1 MGWAVARDSGGL
13 GKLKMKIGICIVP
26 FGTMYRECREAA
38 LAVEG
43 SGFESVWTWDHLLSF
58 NDDDEPVLECWTLL
72 AGLAEA
78 TQRVKLGSFVANVLN
93 RAPDVLAK
101 TVATVQ
107 QVSGGR
113 IELGIGAGARLKEQV
128 GFNRPFP
135 AGRERVERVGEAVE
149 LMRLMWT
156 GERVTYHGKYY
167 SAEGILSTPA
177 PEPVP
182 PIMVAGLGPMSA
194 RNAVR
199 VGDGWNC
206 EAPRGWN
213 GEENPKFRQLKPIVL
228 EELARLGR
236 PRDQFEISISDR
248 LDDQVKADPR
258 GYVARMEEE
267 GVDRV
272 VLDIYPPFDL
282 EGLGRVGSALF
293 G

>member
-1 MGWAVARDSGGL
+1 
-13 GKLKMKIGICIVP
+13 MKIGICIVP
-26 FGTMYRECREAA
+26 FGTTYLECREAA
-38 LAVEG
+38 LAAEA

-58 NDDDEPVLECWTLL
+58 KDDDEPVLECWTLL
-72 AGLAEA
+72 AALAEA

-101 TVATVQ
+101 TIATVQ
-107 QVSGGR
+107 QVSRGR
-113 IELGIGAGARLKEQV
+113 IELGIGAGARPKEQV

-135 AGRERVERVGEAVE
+135 AGRERVERVGEAVV

-156 GERVTYHGKYY
+156 GERISYQGKYY
-167 SAEGILSTPA
+167 SAEGVLSTPA

-182 PIMVAGLGPMSA
+182 PVMVAGLGPRSA

-213 GEENPKFRQLKPIVL
+213 GEDNPKFKQLKPIVL
-228 EELARLGR
+228 EELARVGR
-236 PRDQFEISISDR
+236 SRDEFEISISDR
-248 LDDQVKADPR
+248 LDYAVLSDPR
-258 GYVARMEEE
+258 GYVERMEEE
-267 GVDRV
+267 GIDRI

-282 EGLGRVGSALF
+282 KGLGEVGRSLF

>member
-1 MGWAVARDSGGL
+1 
-13 GKLKMKIGICIVP
+13 MKVGICIVP
-26 FGTMYRECREAA
+26 FGTTYLECREAA
-38 LAVEG
+38 LAVEA

-58 NDDDEPVLECWTLL
+58 NDDEEPVLECWTLL
-72 AGLAEA
+72 AALAEA
-78 TQRVKLGSFVANVLN
+78 TRSVKLGSFVANVLN

-113 IELGIGAGARLKEQV
+113 IELGIGAGARPKEQV

-156 GERVTYHGKYY
+156 GERVSYQGKYY
-167 SAEGILSTPA
+167 SAESVLSTPA
-177 PEPVP
+177 PDPVP
-182 PIMVAGLGPMSA
+182 PVMVAGLGPRSA

-213 GEENPKFRQLKPIVL
+213 GEENPKFKQLKPLVL

-248 LDDQVKADPR
+248 LDDTVLSDPR

-267 GVDRV
+267 GIDRI

-282 EGLGRVGSALF
+282 KGLGEVGRALF

>member
-1 MGWAVARDSGGL
+1 
-13 GKLKMKIGICIVP
+13 MKVGICLVP
-26 FGTMYRECREAA
+26 FGTTYAECREAA
-38 LAVEG
+38 IAVEA

-58 NDDDEPVLECWTLL
+58 KDDDEPVLECWTLL
-72 AGLAEA
+72 AALAEA

-113 IELGIGAGARLKEQV
+113 IELGIGAGARPKEQV

-156 GERVTYHGKYY
+156 GERISYQGKYY
-167 SAEGILSTPA
+167 SAEGVLSTPV

-182 PIMVAGLGPMSA
+182 PVMVAGLGPRSA

-206 EAPRGWN
+206 EAPRGWD
-213 GEENPKFRQLKPIVL
+213 GQENPKFRQLKPIVL

-248 LDDQVKADPR
+248 LDNAVLSDPR

-267 GVDRV
+267 KIDRV

-282 EGLGRVGSALF
+282 KGLGEVGRSMF

>member
-1 MGWAVARDSGGL
+1 
-13 GKLKMKIGICIVP
+13 MKVGICIVP
-26 FGTMYRECREAA
+26 FGTTYLECREAA
-38 LAVEG
+38 LAVEA

-72 AGLAEA
+72 AALAEA

-113 IELGIGAGARLKEQV
+113 IELGIGAGARPKEQV

-156 GERVTYHGKYY
+156 GERISYQGKYY
-167 SAEGILSTPA
+167 SAEGVLSTPA

-182 PIMVAGLGPMSA
+182 PVMVAGLGPRSA

-213 GEENPKFRQLKPIVL
+213 GEENPKFKQLKPLVL

-248 LDDQVKADPR
+248 LDDRRALRSR

-267 GVDRV
+267 GIDRI

-282 EGLGRVGSALF
+282 KGLGEVGRALF

>member
-1 MGWAVARDSGGL
+1 
-13 GKLKMKIGICIVP
+13 MKIGICIVP
-26 FGTMYRECREAA
+26 FGTTYLECREAA
-38 LAVEG
+38 LAAEA

-58 NDDDEPVLECWTLL
+58 KDDDEPVLECWTLL
-72 AGLAEA
+72 AALAEA

-93 RAPDVLAK
+93 RAPDMLAK

-113 IELGIGAGARLKEQV
+113 IELGIGAGARPKEQV

-156 GERVTYHGKYY
+156 GERISYQGKYY
-167 SAEGILSTPA
+167 TAEGVLSTPA
-177 PEPVP
+177 PKPVP
-182 PIMVAGLGPMSA
+182 PVMVAGLGPRSA

-213 GEENPKFRQLKPIVL
+213 GEENPKFKQLKPIVL
-228 EELARLGR
+228 EELARVGR

-248 LDDQVKADPR
+248 LDDAVLSDPR

-267 GVDRV
+267 GIDRV

-282 EGLGRVGSALF
+282 KGLGEVGRALF

>member
-1 MGWAVARDSGGL
+1 
-13 GKLKMKIGICIVP
+13 MKIGICIVP
-26 FGTMYRECREAA
+26 FGTTYLECREAA
-38 LAVEG
+38 LAAEA

-78 TQRVKLGSFVANVLN
+78 TQCVKLGSFVANVLN

-113 IELGIGAGARLKEQV
+113 IELGIGAGARPKEQA

-156 GERVTYHGKYY
+156 GERVSYQGKYY
-167 SAEGILSTPA
+167 SAEGVLSTPA

-182 PIMVAGLGPMSA
+182 PVMVAGLGPRSA

-206 EAPRGWN
+206 EAPRGWD
-213 GEENPKFRQLKPIVL
+213 GEENPKFKQLKPLVL
-228 EELARLGR
+228 EELARVGR

-248 LDDQVKADPR
+248 LDEAVLSDPR
-258 GYVARMEEE
+258 GYVGRMEEE
-267 GVDRV
+267 GIDRI

-282 EGLGRVGSALF
+282 KGLGEVGKSLF

>member
-1 MGWAVARDSGGL
+1 
-13 GKLKMKIGICIVP
+13 MKVGICIVP
-26 FGTMYRECREAA
+26 FGTTYLECREAA
-38 LAVEG
+38 LAVEA

-58 NDDDEPVLECWTLL
+58 NDDEEPVLECWTLL
-72 AGLAEA
+72 AALAEA

-113 IELGIGAGARLKEQV
+113 IELGIGAGARPKEQV

-156 GERVTYHGKYY
+156 GERISYHGKYY
-167 SAEGILSTPA
+167 SAEGVLSTPA
-177 PEPVP
+177 PDPVP
-182 PIMVAGLGPMSA
+182 PVMVAGLGPRSA

-213 GEENPKFRQLKPIVL
+213 GEENPKFKQLKPLVL
-228 EELARLGR
+228 EELARVGR

-248 LDDQVKADPR
+248 LDDAVLSDPE

-267 GVDRV
+267 GIDRI

-282 EGLGRVGSALF
+282 KGVGEVGRSLF

>member
-1 MGWAVARDSGGL
+1 MRV
-13 GKLKMKIGICIVP
+13 GICIVP
-26 FGTMYRECREAA
+26 FGTTYLECREAA
-38 LAVEG
+38 LAAEA

-58 NDDDEPVLECWTLL
+58 NDDEEPVLECWTLL
-72 AGLAEA
+72 AALAEA

-107 QVSGGR
+107 QIAGGR
-113 IELGIGAGARLKEQV
+113 IELGIGAGARPKEQV

-156 GERVTYHGKYY
+156 GERISYHGKYY
-167 SAEGILSTPA
+167 SAEGVLSTPA

-182 PIMVAGLGPMSA
+182 PVMVAGLGPRSA

-213 GEENPKFRQLKPIVL
+213 GEENPKFKQLKPLVL

-248 LDDQVKADPR
+248 LDDAVLSDPR
-258 GYVARMEEE
+258 GYVARTEEE
-267 GVDRV
+267 GIDRV

-282 EGLGRVGSALF
+282 KGLGEVGRALF

>member
-1 MGWAVARDSGGL
+1 MMRV
-13 GKLKMKIGICIVP
+13 GICIVP
-26 FGTMYRECREAA
+26 FGTTYIECREAA
-38 LAVEG
+38 LAAEA

-58 NDDDEPVLECWTLL
+58 NDDEEPVLECWTLL
-72 AGLAEA
+72 AALAEA
-78 TQRVKLGSFVANVLN
+78 TRSVKLGSFVANVLN

-113 IELGIGAGARLKEQV
+113 IELGIGAGARPKEQV

-167 SAEGILSTPA
+167 SAEGVLSTPA

-182 PIMVAGLGPMSA
+182 PVMVAGLGPRSA

-206 EAPRGWN
+206 EAPRGWD
-213 GEENPKFRQLKPIVL
+213 GEENPKFKQLKPLVL

-248 LDDQVKADPR
+248 LDDAVLSDPE

-267 GVDRV
+267 GIDRV

-282 EGLGRVGSALF
+282 KGLGEVGRSLF

>member
-1 MGWAVARDSGGL
+1 MRV
-13 GKLKMKIGICIVP
+13 GICIVP
-26 FGTMYRECREAA
+26 FGTTYLECREAA
-38 LAVEG
+38 LAVEA

-58 NDDDEPVLECWTLL
+58 NDDEEPVLECWTLL
-72 AGLAEA
+72 AALAEA

-107 QVSGGR
+107 QISGGR
-113 IELGIGAGARLKEQV
+113 IELGIGAGARPKEQV

-156 GERVTYHGKYY
+156 GERISYHGKYY

-182 PIMVAGLGPMSA
+182 PIMVAGLGPRSA

-206 EAPRGWN
+206 EAPRGWD
-213 GEENPKFRQLKPIVL
+213 GEENPKFKQLKPLVL

-248 LDDQVKADPR
+248 LDDAVLSDPR

-267 GVDRV
+267 GIDRI

-282 EGLGRVGSALF
+282 KGLGEVGRALF

>member
-1 MGWAVARDSGGL
+1 
-13 GKLKMKIGICIVP
+13 MKIGICIVP
-26 FGTMYRECREAA
+26 FGTTYLECREAA
-38 LAVEG
+38 LAVEA

-72 AGLAEA
+72 AALAEA
-78 TQRVKLGSFVANVLN
+78 TRSVKLGSFVANVLN
-93 RAPDVLAK
+93 RVPDVLAK

-107 QVSGGR
+107 QISGGR
-113 IELGIGAGARLKEQV
+113 IELGIGAGARPKEQV

-156 GERVTYHGKYY
+156 GERISYQGKYY
-167 SAEGILSTPA
+167 SAEGVLSTPA

-182 PIMVAGLGPMSA
+182 PVMVAGLGPRSA

-213 GEENPKFRQLKPIVL
+213 GEENPKFKHLKPLVL

-248 LDDQVKADPR
+248 LDDAVLSDPE
-258 GYVARMEEE
+258 GYAARMEEE
-267 GVDRV
+267 GIDRI
-272 VLDIYPPFDL
+272 VLGIYPPFDL
-282 EGLGRVGSALF
+282 KGLGEVGRSLF

>member
-1 MGWAVARDSGGL
+1 
-13 GKLKMKIGICIVP
+13 MKVGICLVP
-26 FGTMYRECREAA
+26 FGTTYVECREAA
-38 LAVEG
+38 IAVEE

-72 AGLAEA
+72 SGLAEA
-78 TQRVKLGSFVANVLN
+78 TRSVQLGSFVANVLN

-101 TVATVQ
+101 IVASVQ

-113 IELGIGAGARLKEQV
+113 VELGIGAGARPKEQV
-128 GFNRPFP
+128 GFSRPFP
-135 AGRERVERVGEAVE
+135 SGRERVERVGEAVE

-156 GERVTYHGKYY
+156 GERISYRGEHY
-167 SAEGILSTPA
+167 SAEGVISTPA

-182 PIMVAGLGPMSA
+182 PVMVAGLGPMSA

-206 EAPRGWN
+206 EAPRGWR
-213 GEENPKFRQLKPIVL
+213 GEENPKFHRLKPVVL
-228 EELARLGR
+228 EELSRLGR
-236 PRDQFEISISDR
+236 AREQFEISISDR
-248 LDDQVKADPR
+248 LDDEVMADPE
-258 GYVARMEEE
+258 GYVGRMEEE
-267 GVDRV
+267 GIDRV

-282 EGLGRVGSALF
+282 RSVEKVGGSLF

>member
-1 MGWAVARDSGGL
+1 
-13 GKLKMKIGICIVP
+13 MKIGICIVP
-26 FGTMYRECREAA
+26 FGTTYLECREAA
-38 LAVEG
+38 LAAEA

-58 NDDDEPVLECWTLL
+58 KDDDEPVLECWTLL
-72 AGLAEA
+72 AALAEA

-113 IELGIGAGARLKEQV
+113 VELGIGAGARPKEQV

-135 AGRERVERVGEAVE
+135 VGRERVERVGEAVE

-156 GERVTYHGKYY
+156 GERISYEGKYY
-167 SAEGILSTPA
+167 SAEGVLSTPA

-182 PIMVAGLGPMSA
+182 PVMVAGLGPRSA

-206 EAPRGWN
+206 EAPRGSN
-213 GEENPKFRQLKPIVL
+213 GEENPKFKQLRPLVL

-248 LDDQVKADPR
+248 LDDAVLSDPW

-267 GVDRV
+267 GIDRV

-282 EGLGRVGSALF
+282 KGLGEVGRALF

>member
-1 MGWAVARDSGGL
+1 M
-13 GKLKMKIGICIVP
+13 P
-26 FGTMYRECREAA
+26 EAA
-38 LAVEG
+38 LAVEA

-58 NDDDEPVLECWTLL
+58 NDDEEPVLECWTLL
-72 AGLAEA
+72 AALAEA
-78 TQRVKLGSFVANVLN
+78 TRSVKLGSFVANVLN

-113 IELGIGAGARLKEQV
+113 IELGIGAGARPKEQV

-156 GERVTYHGKYY
+156 GERVSYQGKYY
-167 SAEGILSTPA
+167 SAEGVLSTPA
-177 PEPVP
+177 PDPVP
-182 PIMVAGLGPMSA
+182 PVMVAGLGPRSA

-213 GEENPKFRQLKPIVL
+213 GEENPKFKQLKPLVL

-248 LDDQVKADPR
+248 LDDAVLSDPR

-267 GVDRV
+267 GIDRI

-282 EGLGRVGSALF
+282 KGLGEVGRALF

>member
-1 MGWAVARDSGGL
+1 
-13 GKLKMKIGICIVP
+13 MKVGICLVP
-26 FGTMYRECREAA
+26 FGTTYSECREAA
-38 LAVEG
+38 IAVEE
-43 SGFESVWTWDHLLSF
+43 SGFESLWTWDHLLSF

-72 AGLAEA
+72 SGLAEA
-78 TQRVKLGSFVANVLN
+78 TQSVKLGSFVANVLN

-113 IELGIGAGARLKEQV
+113 VELGIGAGARPKEQV

-135 AGRERVERVGEAVE
+135 SGRERVERVGEAVE

-156 GERVTYHGKYY
+156 GERTSYQGKYY
-167 SAEGILSTPA
+167 SAEGVISTPI
-177 PEPVP
+177 PKPVP
-182 PIMVAGLGPMSA
+182 LVMVAGLGPMSA

-206 EAPRGWN
+206 EAPRGWR
-213 GEENPKFRQLKPIVL
+213 EEEHPKLYRLKPIVL
-228 EELARLGR
+228 EELARVGK
-236 PRDQFEISISDR
+236 PREQFEISISDR
-248 LDDQVKADPR
+248 LDDEVKADPE
-258 GYVARMEEE
+258 GYVGRMEEE
-267 GVDRV
+267 GIDRM

-282 EGLGRVGSALF
+282 EGVRGVGKMLF

>member
-1 MGWAVARDSGGL
+1 MRV
-13 GKLKMKIGICIVP
+13 GICIVP
-26 FGTMYRECREAA
+26 FGTTYLECREAA
-38 LAVEG
+38 LAVEA

-72 AGLAEA
+72 AALAEA
-78 TQRVKLGSFVANVLN
+78 TRHVKLGSFVANVLN

-107 QVSGGR
+107 QIAGGR
-113 IELGIGAGARLKEQV
+113 IELGIGAGARPKEQI

-156 GERVTYHGKYY
+156 GQRVSYRGKYY
-167 SAEGILSTPA
+167 SAEDVLSTPA
-177 PEPVP
+177 PNPVP
-182 PIMVAGLGPMSA
+182 PVMVAGLGPMSA

-206 EAPRGWN
+206 EAPRGWD
-213 GEENPKFRQLKPIVL
+213 GEENPKFKQLRPLVL

-236 PRDQFEISISDR
+236 PREQFEISISDR
-248 LDDQVKADPR
+248 LDDTVLSDPR
-258 GYVARMEEE
+258 GYAARMEEE
-267 GVDRV
+267 GIDRI

-282 EGLGRVGSALF
+282 KGLGEVGRALF

>member
-1 MGWAVARDSGGL
+1 
-13 GKLKMKIGICIVP
+13 MKVGICIVP
-26 FGTMYRECREAA
+26 FGTTYLECREAA
-38 LAVEG
+38 LAVEAA
-43 SGFESVWTWDHLLSF
+43 GFESVWTWDHLLSF

-72 AGLAEA
+72 AALAEA
-78 TQRVKLGSFVANVLN
+78 TRSVKLGSFVANVLN

-107 QVSGGR
+107 QVAGGR
-113 IELGIGAGARLKEQV
+113 IELGIGAGARPKEQV

-156 GERVTYHGKYY
+156 GERISYQGKYY

-177 PEPVP
+177 PDPVP
-182 PIMVAGLGPMSA
+182 PVMVAGLGPRSA

-213 GEENPKFRQLKPIVL
+213 GEENPKFKQLKPLVL

-248 LDDQVKADPR
+248 LDAAVLSDPR

-267 GVDRV
+267 GIDRI

-282 EGLGRVGSALF
+282 KGLGEVGRALF

>member
-1 MGWAVARDSGGL
+1 
-13 GKLKMKIGICIVP
+13 MKIGICIVP
-26 FGTMYRECREAA
+26 FGTTYLECREAA
-38 LAVEG
+38 LAAEA

-58 NDDDEPVLECWTLL
+58 KDDDEPVLECWTLL
-72 AGLAEA
+72 AALAEA
-78 TQRVKLGSFVANVLN
+78 TQRVKLGSFVSNVLN

-107 QVSGGR
+107 QISGGR
-113 IELGIGAGARLKEQV
+113 IELGIGAGARPKEQV

-156 GERVTYHGKYY
+156 GERVSYQGKYY
-167 SAEGILSTPA
+167 SAKGVLSTPA

-182 PIMVAGLGPMSA
+182 PVMVAGLGPMSA

-199 VGDGWNC
+199 VGVGWNC
-206 EAPRGWN
+206 EAPRGWD
-213 GEENPKFRQLKPIVL
+213 GEENPKFKQLRPIVL
-228 EELARLGR
+228 EELARVGR

-248 LDDQVKADPR
+248 LDEAVLSDPR

-267 GVDRV
+267 GIDRI

-282 EGLGRVGSALF
+282 KGVGEVGRALF

>member
-1 MGWAVARDSGGL
+1 MMRV
-13 GKLKMKIGICIVP
+13 GICIVP
-26 FGTMYRECREAA
+26 FGVTYLECREAA
-38 LAVEG
+38 MVAEA

-72 AGLAEA
+72 AALAEA

-113 IELGIGAGARLKEQV
+113 IELGIGAGARPKEQV

-135 AGRERVERVGEAVE
+135 AGRERVERVREAVE

-156 GERVTYHGKYY
+156 GERVSYKGKYY
-167 SAEGILSTPA
+167 SAADVLSTPA
-177 PEPVP
+177 PQPVP
-182 PIMVAGLGPMSA
+182 PVMVAGLGPRSA

-206 EAPRGWN
+206 EAPRGWD
-213 GEENPKFRQLKPIVL
+213 GEENPKFKQLKPIVL

-267 GVDRV
+267 GIDRV

-282 EGLGRVGSALF
+282 EGLGRVGRALF